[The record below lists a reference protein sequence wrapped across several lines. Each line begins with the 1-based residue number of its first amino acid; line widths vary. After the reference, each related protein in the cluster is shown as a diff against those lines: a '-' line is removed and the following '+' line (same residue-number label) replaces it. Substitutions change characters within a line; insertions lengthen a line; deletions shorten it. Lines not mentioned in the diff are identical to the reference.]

1 MAPSSVGGN
10 SDEPVPA
17 SADETQSRA
26 SYHFFWRLPQPLA
39 TVQRH
44 TTVSQRSASAA
55 TAAKTKLRKQQTK
68 ITTN

>member
-26 SYHFFWRLPQPLA
+26 SYQFFKDCHSHLP

-44 TTVSQRSASAA
+44 TTVSQRKCKCSHSGQDQIE
-55 TAAKTKLRKQQTK
+55 K
-68 ITTN
+68 TTN